1 MDREV
6 LKKKQPRDIFNRR
19 QLKVSFFSNER
30 VLICSVPQSVPL
42 FRSSIPP
49 LFCWSCTSEFLLLL
63 PIQLHP
69 CSPHPSIHASFP
81 EMPHLLYLQKA
92 QLDGFPG
99 TGPPLREQ
107 LVCQSRWML
116 WSQRDQLLP
125 VPNLGPL
132 WCGPDRVVI
141 PLWPAV
147 RWSGPGDGD
156 VYV

>member
-1 MDREV
+1 ME
-6 LKKKQPRDIFNRR
+6 IFNRK

-30 VLICSVPQSVPL
+30 VFICSVPQSSPL
-42 FRSSIPP
+42 LRSSVLL
-49 LFCWSCTSEFLLLL
+49 LFCWSSTSEFYLLLS
-63 PIQLHP
+63 IQFHP
-69 CSPHPSIHASFP
+69 CSPHPSIRASFP

-92 QLDGFPG
+92 LLDRFPG
-99 TGPPLREQ
+99 TGLPLREQ

-116 WSQRDQLLP
+116 WSLRDQPLP
-125 VPNLGPL
+125 LPNPGPL
-132 WCGPDRVVI
+132 WYGPDRVAI

>member
-6 LKKKQPRDIFNRR
+6 VKKKQPREFFNRS
-19 QLKVSFFSNER
+19 QLKVSFFSNEC

-49 LFCWSCTSEFLLLL
+49 LFCWSSTSEFLLLL
-63 PIQLHP
+63 SIQLHRLP
-69 CSPHPSIHASFP
+69 TCASFP

-92 QLDGFPG
+92 LLDGFPG
-99 TGPPLREQ
+99 TGPPLRKQ

-141 PLWPAV
+141 PLWPTV
-147 RWSGPGDGD
+147 SWSGPGDGD